1 MSHVLSSRMSSRP
14 MGWSKLGATQMAK
27 LRAYYLNGGDMLELA
42 RYQEEELPMAAGA
55 EIENIFSAAKFR
67 DRNSNKYGEIGR
79 WHDTIPYCEL
89 PVSVKKRFAIKNHI
103 YGL

>member
-1 MSHVLSSRMSSRP
+1 
-14 MGWSKLGATQMAK
+14 MAK

-42 RYQEEELPMAAGA
+42 RYQKEELPIAAGA
-55 EIENIFSAAKFR
+55 EVENIVSAAKFR
-67 DRNSNKYGEIGR
+67 ERNSNKFGEIGR
-79 WHDTIPYCEL
+79 WYDTIPYCEL